1 MIFDLF
7 DELNWLAI
15 LVATFV
21 WFAISAVWYSVPAM
35 SKAWQRAAKIDQPE
49 GGRPGASLLI
59 ATFVLHFITT
69 IVIGLLV
76 KAVGADSVGDGL
88 ALGVA
93 LGVGFGV
100 VAAVDSQLFEQKG
113 ANYWLINGLVA
124 VIAWSVVAITL
135 AVWE

>member
-1 MIFDLF
+1 MIFDLL

-15 LVATFV
+15 VVATIV
-21 WFAISAVWYSVPAM
+21 WFAIAAAWYSVPAM
-35 SKAWQRAAKIDQPE
+35 SKAWQRAAKIEQPE
-49 GGRPGASLLI
+49 GGGPRASVLI
-59 ATFVLHFITT
+59 ATLILHFITT

-100 VAAVDSQLFEQKG
+100 VAALDSQLYEQKG
-113 ANYWLINGLVA
+113 TNYWLINGLVA
-124 VIAWSVVAITL
+124 VIAWSAVGIIL
-135 AVWE
+135 AVWD